1 MLTRSDVLNAE
12 EARGSVI
19 ATLDLSD
26 DIFTNGTLSKRQLC
40 RMVRVEIIVAEQNKY
55 GNFKRFIVY
64 TV

>member
-40 RMVRVEIIVAEQNKY
+40 RMVRVEIIVADQNKY